1 MTTTELNNKKK
12 LNVYLVSDSSGETV
26 LHVANAVLSQ
36 FENININKFM
46 WPMVRTEAQ
55 IENLGGILKKMP
67 GVVYYTLVDEKT
79 EYMLATKCS
88 ELNIPCISVIRDV
101 INKTSKL
108 LDIPILRR
116 LPGSKHHVISEEY
129 EEKIKAMDFTLAH
142 DDGQLIETV
151 HEAQILLIGVSR
163 TSKSP
168 TSLYLAQRG
177 FKTANIPF
185 VKGIGIKIDV
195 NSLKNTLVVGLTI
208 TPERL
213 KTIRAN
219 RLNHLGDFSKSTEY
233 TDIMNIKEEVIEAM
247 RYFKE
252 NNIQVLDVTGRAI
265 EETSA
270 EILNIFYTRYGTDH
284 KIL

>member
-1 MTTTELNNKKK
+1 MATELDKKKK

-26 LHVANAVLSQ
+26 LHVANAVLAQ
-36 FENININKFM
+36 FENIYINKFM

-55 IENLGGILKKMP
+55 IENLGEILKKMP

-79 EYMLATKCS
+79 EYLLASKCS

-101 INKTSKL
+101 VNKTSKL
-108 LDIPILRR
+108 LDVPVQRR

-142 DDGQLIETV
+142 DDGQLIDTA

-185 VKGIGIKIDV
+185 VKGIGIRI
-195 NSLKNTLVVGLTI
+195 NMEAMTNTLVVGLSI
-208 TPERL
+208 SPERL
-213 KTIRAN
+213 RTIRTN
-219 RLNHLGDFSKSTEY
+219 RLNHLGEFSKSTEY

-247 RYFKE
+247 RYYKE

-270 EILNIFYTRYGTDH
+270 EILNMYYTRFGSDH